1 MASKLGSRFD
11 KLTAASGVSNIGDGV
26 MGAAFPLLVASLTRD
41 PLLVAGA
48 TFVGRLPWLL
58 FGLVS
63 GALVDRMDR
72 KRVMILTNG
81 MRFVGIGLLAY
92 GISTGHAGLVAVYVV
107 AFGLGVAETFF
118 DTSAEAF
125 TPQLVDSGQLPSANA
140 RLQGLEFV
148 AGSLA
153 GPPLGAFLFA
163 ATASLPF
170 FFDAGTFLAAA
181 LVIAWIPGLYRSE
194 RTVTQSVRKD
204 IGEGLRWLWGQRVI
218 RTLVMSAGTINLIMF
233 SFFAIFVLFAQDILD
248 TSDFTYGVLL
258 AVVGLGGLFGAILAP
273 RIIDGI
279 GPGNT
284 LRLSIGVGAV
294 IFPLAGLT
302 SVVWQMAVLGFIYV
316 MCVAG
321 WNVVSVS
328 LRQKLTPDP
337 LRGRVAGAARL
348 LAWGT
353 QPIGA
358 LLGGVLAAAFG
369 LRSPFLIGGA
379 GFLVL
384 LAVAWRIF
392 SNESIETAQASTLEA
407 T

>member
-11 KLTAASGVSNIGDGV
+11 KLTLAAGVSNLGDGV

-41 PLLVAGA
+41 PILVAGV

-72 KRVMILTNG
+72 KRVMVITNTL
-81 MRFVGIGLLAY
+81 RFVGIGLLAL
-92 GISTGHAGLVAVYVV
+92 GIATGDAGLVAVYVV

-125 TPQLVDSGQLPSANA
+125 TPRLVEPGQLPSANA

-163 ATASLPF
+163 AAAALPF
-170 FFDAGTFLAAA
+170 FLDGFSFLAAA
-181 LVIAWIPGLYRSE
+181 MLIAWIPGTYRSE
-194 RTVTQSVRKD
+194 RVVVQTVRQD

-218 RTLVMSAGTINLIMF
+218 RTLVVTAGATNLIMF
-233 SFFAIFVLFAQDILD
+233 SFFSIFVLFAQDILGA
-248 TSDFTYGVLL
+248 TDFTYGVLL
-258 AVVGLGGLFGAILAP
+258 AVVGLGGLVGAILAP
-273 RIIDGI
+273 RIIAAI

-284 LRLSIGVGAV
+284 LRLNTAV
-294 IFPLAGLT
+294 SAIVFPLTGFT
-302 SVVWQMAVLGFIYV
+302 SSVWVVAALGFV
-316 MCVAG
+316 FVLVLAG

-328 LRQKLTPDP
+328 LRQTLTPDD
-337 LRGRVAGAARL
+337 LRGRVSGAARL

-358 LLGGVLAAAFG
+358 VLGGVLAAAFG
-369 LRSPFLIGGA
+369 LRAPFYLGGV
-379 GFLVL
+379 GFLLILGVT
-384 LAVAWRIF
+384 WRVF
-392 SNESIETAQASTLEA
+392 SNETIESAKESTP
-407 T
+407 TP

>member
-1 MASKLGSRFD
+1 MATQLGSRFD
-11 KLTAASGVSNIGDGV
+11 KLTAASGISNIGDGV

-41 PLLVAGA
+41 PILVAGA

-58 FGLVS
+58 FGLIS

-72 KRVMILTNG
+72 KRVMIITNSL
-81 MRFVGIGLLAY
+81 RFVGIGLLAY
-92 GISTGHAGLVAVYVV
+92 GIHTGDAGLVVVYVV

-125 TPQLVDSGQLPSANA
+125 TPHLVETDQLPSANA

-163 ATASLPF
+163 LAAAIPF
-170 FFDAGTFLAAA
+170 FFDGATFLAAA
-181 LVIAWIPGLYRSE
+181 LLIAWIPGSFRSE
-194 RTVTQSVRKD
+194 RTTTQSVRKD

-218 RTLVMSAGTINLIMF
+218 RTLVISAGSINLIMF
-233 SFFAIFVLFAQDILD
+233 SFFAIFVLFAQDILN

-258 AVVGLGGLFGAILAP
+258 AVVGLGGLVGAIIAP
-273 RIIDGI
+273 RIIKGI
-279 GPGNT
+279 GAGNT
-284 LRLSIGVGAV
+284 LRLNIAVATV

-302 SVVWQMAVLGFIYV
+302 SRVWQMAVLGFIYV
-316 MCVAG
+316 MGLAG

-328 LRQKLTPDP
+328 LRQKLTPDL

-358 LLGGVLAAAFG
+358 VLGGVLAAAYG
-369 LRSPFLIGGA
+369 LRAPFLIGGA
-379 GFLVL
+379 GFLILL
-384 LAVAWRIF
+384 LATWRIF
-392 SNESIETAQASTLEA
+392 SNETLEA
-407 T
+407 AQAPAPDTA